1 MSLITLTTDF
11 GLAGPYVAEVKGV
24 ILGINPQVSIVDITH
39 LVEPQ
44 NIGEASFLIA
54 LAYPYFPDGS
64 IHFVVVDPG
73 VGSSRRAVILKTPR
87 AIFVAPDNGVLSRVI
102 EPCLDALPFG
112 DEVSLSGSTLE
123 AVSITSRSYWHLP
136 LSSTF
141 HGRDIFAPVAAHLAL
156 GVPIDAFGERV
167 GSLKVLPVPEVR
179 KSSGLITGRVAYID
193 TFGNLI
199 TDIKADLIVGL
210 PEPEIFIGPHRI
222 KGLVNTYSKGEGLVA
237 IRESHGYLEIAL
249 VNGSAREFTGAAVGN
264 EVVIR
269 ASC

>member
-11 GLAGPYVAEVKGV
+11 GLAGPYVAQVKGV
-24 ILGINPQVSIVDITH
+24 ILGINPQASIVDITH

-44 NIGEASFLIA
+44 NIGQASFLIA

-64 IHFVVVDPG
+64 MHFVVVDPG

-87 AIFVAPDNGVLSRVI
+87 AIFVAPDNGVLCPVI
-102 EPCLDALPFG
+102 EPFLEKPPAEG
-112 DEVSLSGSTLE
+112 EASLLGSVLE
-123 AVSITSRSYWHLP
+123 AVSITSRSYWRFP

-141 HGRDIFAPVAAHLAL
+141 HGRDIFAPVAAHLSL
-156 GVPIDAFGERV
+156 GVPIDAFGERI

-179 KSSGLITGRVAYID
+179 KSSGLITGHVAYID

-199 TDIKADLIVGL
+199 TDIRADLIVGL

-222 KGLVNTYSKGEGLVA
+222 KGLKNTYSEDEGLVA
-237 IRESHGYLEIAL
+237 IRGSHGYLEIAL

-264 EVVIR
+264 EVVIKT
-269 ASC
+269 SC